1 MHPILIKA
9 NIALFKGDRLEAQ
22 RLLDDYYSQHK
33 DQRHMPEVLW
43 LDAQTR
49 PTREE
54 RLQQLDYLV
63 QNLPPD
69 DKYHR
74 IARQHLKDE
83 ADYAAKL
90 NPAPRFWQR
99 RLAGFPIWLWLLFLV
114 GGIFAISALNTVL
127 NPVPLPTPAATEI
140 IATLP
145 TRTPLPD
152 MSSTLAP
159 EQHALR
165 FEAGILQIL
174 AVEDTSLRVVLASTN
189 ELIAPVPGARFYAL
203 RVVFECRLAVC
214 ERPPEAD
221 LALRVDDRF
230 VINARTDVLIENTA
244 PMESIALGRAAS
256 GWIIFEI
263 PAAGQVSYLQITPFG
278 APRDSVSPV
287 ILIQP

>member
-22 RLLDDYYSQHK
+22 RLLDDYYSHHK
-33 DQRHMPEVLW
+33 DQRNTPEVLW

-49 PTREE
+49 PTRED
-54 RLQQLDYLV
+54 RLQQLEYLT
-63 QNLPPD
+63 QTLPPD
-69 DKYHR
+69 NPYHR

-90 NPAPRFWQR
+90 YPPPRFWQR
-99 RLAGFPIWLWLLFLV
+99 RILGLAAWIWLLLFI
-114 GGIFAISALNTVL
+114 GGVFAASVLNTVI
-127 NPVPLPTPAATEI
+127 NPAPAPIPLATEI
-140 IATLP
+140 IVTQP

-159 EQHALR
+159 ENHALR
-165 FEAGILQIL
+165 FDAGILQIL
-174 AVEDTSLRVVLASTN
+174 AVEDASQRVVLASTN
-189 ELIAPVPGARFYAL
+189 ALIEPVPGARFYAL

-230 VINARTDVLIENTA
+230 VINARADVRIENTA
-244 PMESIALGRAAS
+244 PLESIALGRAAS
-256 GWIIFEI
+256 GWVIFEI
-263 PAAGQVSYLQITPFG
+263 PAAGQVSYLQIIPYG
-278 APRDSVSPV
+278 APRDSVAPV